1 MATPARPGSSTGDPP
16 DARTRHYGH
25 FYGIDDIP
33 TDRPLW
39 IVLGNCQAEALRVV
53 LDTVADAP
61 FTSVRMP
68 PVHELTESDV
78 AHLEALATH
87 AQVLLAQPVR
97 SGYRDLP
104 IGTDD
109 VAAHL
114 PSGARVLRWPVFRY
128 AGLFPFQAIVRDP
141 ADPSRDPPVVPYHD
155 LRTVRAAAL
164 GLSETDDWDVPIDD
178 ETVRWI
184 ADRSL
189 AELRRRESAA
199 CDVTISDAVPGYGA
213 AAAHTINH
221 PGNPVLIELATRIL
235 RALDVPATPADP
247 GRTLLDS
254 VHTPFDPRVLS
265 VLDPEAPPALD
276 WTVHGETRSA
286 DEVHRAQLRWYAEHP
301 AVIDAAVDRHDD
313 VLARLGAT
321 R

>member
-16 DARTRHYGH
+16 DGRTRHYGH
-25 FYGIDDIP
+25 FYGLDDVP

-53 LDTVADAP
+53 LDTVSDAP

-78 AHLEALATH
+78 AHLEALATR

-114 PSGARVLRWPVFRY
+114 PDGARVLRWPVFRY

-189 AELRRRESAA
+189 AELRRREEKD
-199 CDVTISDAVPGYGA
+199 CDVPISDAVPGYGA

-235 RALDVPATPADP
+235 RALDVPATPTDP

-301 AVIDAAVDRHDD
+301 AVIDAAVDRHGD